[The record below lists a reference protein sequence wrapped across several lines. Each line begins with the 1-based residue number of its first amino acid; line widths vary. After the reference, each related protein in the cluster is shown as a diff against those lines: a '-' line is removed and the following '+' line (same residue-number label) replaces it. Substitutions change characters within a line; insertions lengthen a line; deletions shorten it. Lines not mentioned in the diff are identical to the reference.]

1 MKKIGPG
8 QTIAKGTGDGS
19 AMPLGRETDRISNL
33 AYWAYL
39 VLGLGAL
46 IPTVIF
52 LLFQHPSMEGLFWT
66 YVGFLV
72 LVIPILG
79 TIAIILS
86 IKRQFRGL
94 EWKLL
99 VLSVSTAIYL
109 LILFMMITGL
119 IGWLDQ
125 TVIISFGAV
134 TSFFAICHFV
144 FDR

>member
-1 MKKIGPG
+1 VKKIGPG

-46 IPTVIF
+46 IPAVIF

-86 IKRQFRGL
+86 IKRQFLGL

-99 VLSVSTAIYL
+99 VLLVSTTIYL
-109 LILFMMITGL
+109 LIFFMMITGL

-134 TSFFAICHFV
+134 TSFFAIWHFV